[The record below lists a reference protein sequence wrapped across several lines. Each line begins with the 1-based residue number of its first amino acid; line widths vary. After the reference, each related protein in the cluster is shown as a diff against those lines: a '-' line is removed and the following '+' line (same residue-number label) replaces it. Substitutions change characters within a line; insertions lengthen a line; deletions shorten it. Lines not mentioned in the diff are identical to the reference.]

1 LFNYFARHYHCPAL
15 PGRQMDIKGG
25 KQMKAKQQLKLIS
38 KYLHGEQKQD
48 ITEKV
53 LTIVFLIACAASI
66 VIAWLL

>member
-1 LFNYFARHYHCPAL
+1 
-15 PGRQMDIKGG
+15 MDIKGG